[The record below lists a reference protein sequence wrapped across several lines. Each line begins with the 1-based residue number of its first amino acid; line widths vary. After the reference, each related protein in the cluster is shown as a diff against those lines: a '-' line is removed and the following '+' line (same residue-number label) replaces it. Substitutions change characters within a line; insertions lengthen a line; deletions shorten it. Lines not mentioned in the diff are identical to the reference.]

1 MQKIKTTSGGRVDR
15 NDLILYNGPP
25 AIVVTVAI
33 QKRCKYNTFYNSMSL
48 LMVTNDQLNWNL
60 KEAWTKHNMISEKK
74 MGTENVVIT

>member
-33 QKRCKYNTFYNSMSL
+33 QKKYNTFYNSMSL
-48 LMVTNDQLNWNL
+48 LMVTNDQLN
-60 KEAWTKHNMISEKK
+60 
-74 MGTENVVIT
+74 

>member
-48 LMVTNDQLNWNL
+48 LMVTNDQLN
-60 KEAWTKHNMISEKK
+60 
-74 MGTENVVIT
+74 